1 MMLLIEYVNVATRG
15 NWQNKLSKSK
25 AGQYLLG
32 VILGIIPGCLGAYT
46 VVSLYTHGVV
56 SFGSLVATMIAT
68 SGDEAYIMLSLFPF
82 KATILFTL
90 LAIIGLFTGYLTDVL
105 LKKFNVSLNLKQHG
119 FEVHQDEHGPFFA
132 PSLIL
137 KQLRKITFPRG
148 LLISILS
155 LFLILLL
162 ADIIEFHEEGWV
174 QITLLLV
181 SSFALFVVITVPDH
195 FLEEHLWKHV
205 VKKHVLRIF
214 LWTFG
219 TLLVIYFLQM
229 FLDVDSW
236 VESNIWS
243 VLIIAVLLGIIPESG
258 PHLIFVTLFAAGT
271 IPFSILMASSIV
283 QDGHGTIPL
292 LAVSKKSFAIL
303 KIINVIV
310 GLIFGGIGLILI

>member
-25 AGQYLLG
+25 TGQYLLG

-46 VVSLYTHGVV
+46 VVSLYTHGVL
-56 SFGSLVATMIAT
+56 SFGALVATMIAT

-82 KATILFTL
+82 KAMVLFTL
-90 LAIIGLFTGYLTDVL
+90 LSIIGLVTGYLTDVL
-105 LKKFNVSLNLKQHG
+105 LKKFNISLNLKQHG

-132 PSLIL
+132 PSSIL
-137 KQLRKITFPRG
+137 KQLRKITFRRG
-148 LLISILS
+148 LLISIL
-155 LFLILLL
+155 LIFLILLL

-181 SSFALFVVITVPDH
+181 STFALFVVITVPDH

-205 VKKHVLRIF
+205 VKKHLLRIF

-258 PHLIFVTLFAAGT
+258 PHLIFVTLFTAGT

-292 LAVSKKSFAIL
+292 LAVSKKNFAIL